1 MFDLHPFQEDIIRE
15 LRRGY
20 AAGHRRQMC
29 ALATG
34 GGKTVVASHLIRSA
48 SAKGHRSI
56 FIVDRIELVNQAVDT
71 LQAVGLRVGQMQSS
85 NTWVHPD
92 DEVVVGTR
100 QTFAARGT
108 PPAGFA
114 IIDEA
119 HVLSKDHIKLMESW
133 NRVPFIG
140 L

>member
-1 MFDLHPFQEDIIRE
+1 MIELHRFQRDIINE
-15 LRRGY
+15 LRQGY
-20 AAGHRRQMC
+20 VDGHRRQMC

-34 GGKTVVASHLIRSA
+34 GGKTVLASHLVRSA

-56 FIVDRIELVNQAVDT
+56 FIVDRIELVNQAVET

-85 NTWVHPD
+85 NTWVHTD

-100 QTFAARGT
+100 QTFAARGV

-119 HVLSKDHIKLMESW
+119 HVWRRITSS
-133 NRVPFIG
+133 
-140 L
+140 